1 MFATDF
7 SGHTYKNHHHTA
19 SSGMKKR
26 RPQSVTSEED
36 DDDYEEEE
44 LVIDLKESDSGAT
57 DTEGAKD
64 HIHNE
69 DDEEE
74 EATFD
79 TTDEENSNNGSES
92 INGSRYGQSSRA
104 NNLNNFGENKRRS
117 FYSMKYES
125 ASMKNEPNE

>member
-1 MFATDF
+1 
-7 SGHTYKNHHHTA
+7 
-19 SSGMKKR
+19 MKKR